1 MRRPFIFQCTVHLN
15 CCTFCL
21 EQPFGAGLVTV
32 VVPQLKRGE
41 NSLYLWKITAQ
52 SELQP
57 IHTFVG
63 HKDVVLE
70 FQWKKQPEGKHW
82 VGTLVLCLSVFFT
95 METSVLCLSV
105 FCSMETPVLCLSVFF
120 AMETSVLCL
129 SVFFTVETSVL
140 CQSVFHTVE
149 TVMLCLSVFLTT
161 EALVLFRSV
170 FHTMEKSVL
179 CLNVSIQWKHQCC
192 VWACSTSVLCLNMFH
207 TVET

>member
-95 METSVLCLSV
+95 METSVLC
-105 FCSMETPVLCLSVFF
+105 
-120 AMETSVLCL
+120 
-129 SVFFTVETSVL
+129 
-140 CQSVFHTVE
+140 QSVFHTVE
-149 TVMLCLSVFLTT
+149 TVMLCLSVFLTP

-192 VWACSTSVLCLNMFH
+192 V
-207 TVET
+207 